1 MEPHATPSATPN
13 APAPS
18 PAFLTVDEAADVLP
32 IGRTAAYLLARRW
45 EDTAGAEG
53 LPVLRFGR
61 LLRVPVRELERLA
74 AGTIDLTAEAQPPP
88 VRDEVHARAS
98 EPERTRR
105 TPSAR
110 PRRKTDLAQPSLFPD
125 PA

>member
-1 MEPHATPSATPN
+1 MEPHAAPSATPS
-13 APAPS
+13 ARPLS
-18 PAFLTVDEAADVLP
+18 PTFLTVEEAAAVLR

-74 AGTIDLTAEAQPPP
+74 AGAIDLAAEAPPAS
-88 VRDEVHARAS
+88 VHEEPRARAS

-105 TPSAR
+105 PTSAR
-110 PRRKTDLAQPSLFPD
+110 PRRKPDPTQTSLFPD

>member
-1 MEPHATPSATPN
+1 MEPHAVPSATPN
-13 APAPS
+13 APAP
-18 PAFLTVDEAADVLP
+18 AFLTVEEAAAVLR

-74 AGTIDLTAEAQPPP
+74 AGTIDLTAESPPP
-88 VRDEVHARAS
+88 LVREELHARAS
-98 EPERTRR
+98 EPGPTRR
-105 TPSAR
+105 QTSAR
-110 PRRKTDLAQPSLFPD
+110 PRRKTDLAQTSLFAD
-125 PA
+125 RA